1 MSKFDVLRNVVLTD
15 QKAKVKVKVEKN
27 PTGLALRI
35 YANGD
40 VYPSRQLIDQF
51 DLNYY
56 NQDSQSGSG
65 FDIID
70 SKTWEPT
77 KAFDRMIIFGVVA
90 KHEAK
95 VDLFNRVKFN
105 EDGTPVS
112 NVFDQGSPS
121 PKLLNL
127 VQDLGLLKEGDKFV
141 DLQIFTD
148 FPITMED
155 GIALVPKE
163 LAKGGK
169 KGTPSYQRRENV
181 VFYPVDVVEA
191 ITEEADP
198 KIRVLQPVFQATE
211 G

>member
-1 MSKFDVLRNVVLTD
+1 MSKFDVLKNAVFTD
-15 QKAKVKVKVEKN
+15 QKAKVKVTAGKN

-40 VYPSRQLIDQF
+40 VYPSQQLIDQF

-56 NQDSQSGSG
+56 NQDSQSGTG
-65 FDIID
+65 FDVID
-70 SKTWEPT
+70 SKNWEPT
-77 KAFDRMIIFGVVA
+77 KAFDRMIIFGVVP
-90 KHEAK
+90 KHEPK
-95 VDLFNRVKFN
+95 IDLFNRVKFN
-105 EDGTPVS
+105 DNGTPVS

-191 ITEEADP
+191 VTEEADP

>member
-1 MSKFDVLRNVVLTD
+1 MSKFDVLKNAVFTD
-15 QKAKVKVKVEKN
+15 QKAKVKVKVGKN
-27 PTGLALRI
+27 PTGLTLRI

-40 VYPSRQLIDQF
+40 VYPSQQLIDQF
-51 DLNYY
+51 DLEYY
-56 NQDSQSGSG
+56 SQDSQSGIG
-65 FDIID
+65 FDVID
-70 SKTWEPT
+70 SKNWEPT
-77 KAFDRMIIFGVVA
+77 KAFDRMIIFGVVP
-90 KHEAK
+90 KHEPK

-105 EDGTPVS
+105 DNGTPVS

-127 VQDLGLLKEGDKFV
+127 VKDLGLLKEGDKFV

-191 ITEEADP
+191 VTEETDP